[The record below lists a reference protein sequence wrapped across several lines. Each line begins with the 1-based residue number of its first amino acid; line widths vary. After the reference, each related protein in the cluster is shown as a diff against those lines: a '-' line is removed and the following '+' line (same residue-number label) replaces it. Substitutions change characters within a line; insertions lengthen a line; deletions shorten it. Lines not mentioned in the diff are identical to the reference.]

1 MAIPVRIPES
11 MTEHSNN
18 KEKKAWLERLPELVA
33 CCEQLWDLRPAE
45 PLIDEFVWMKA
56 NYIVPAVRSDG
67 TEVVLKVMESPQTFA
82 CELEA
87 LELSGNEGCVEILAS
102 DRKLQTLM
110 LERVRPGIPLA
121 QQPDDEQNTRI
132 AARVMQKLWRPAP
145 AEHGLQTVEEQ
156 IASLARLRQRFDG
169 GTGPVPEGWVA
180 RAEEAFEELLATSQ
194 GPVILHGDLH
204 HWNILSAEREP
215 WLAIDPHGKVGDRG
229 YDIVSYLSNKPSRS
243 CDGTDDKRLM
253 SRRAD
258 ILAEELGM
266 IREWVLT
273 WGWAT
278 DVLTAAMYT
287 DEWEGHIRR
296 ANTLA
301 SVM

>member
-1 MAIPVRIPES
+1 M
-11 MTEHSNN
+11 
-18 KEKKAWLERLPELVA
+18 
-33 CCEQLWDLRPAE
+33 
-45 PLIDEFVWMKA
+45 
-56 NYIVPAVRSDG
+56 
-67 TEVVLKVMESPQTFA
+67 
-82 CELEA
+82 
-87 LELSGNEGCVEILAS
+87 
-102 DRKLQTLM
+102 
-110 LERVRPGIPLA
+110 
-121 QQPDDEQNTRI
+121 
-132 AARVMQKLWRPAP
+132 
-145 AEHGLQTVEEQ
+145 EEQ

-169 GTGPVPEGWVA
+169 GTGPVPAGWVA